1 MKLKLKNKM
10 EHSSNMMDKF
20 LKKIIHPQNIDP
32 KVAKDLCFGWEK
44 PFDSWGR
51 PVFRLEGHY
60 TQARKILYESENG
73 QLEDDQTILSTCY
86 NTKCMNPNHLFASYY
101 FKETVNGRNDARD
114 SRDGRKRLKV
124 TIVEKHILDVFKQ
137 IQNNHLRNIP
147 KIGQYMNVDDEFVI
161 EFLQNNKWRFLNQHY
176 SAEELDQLRLK
187 VGITPIK

>member
-1 MKLKLKNKM
+1 
-10 EHSSNMMDKF
+10 
-20 LKKIIHPQNIDP
+20 
-32 KVAKDLCFGWEK
+32 
-44 PFDSWGR
+44 
-51 PVFRLEGHY
+51 
-60 TQARKILYESENG
+60 
-73 QLEDDQTILSTCY
+73 
-86 NTKCMNPNHLFASYY
+86 MNPNHLFASYY